1 MRDIK
6 FRVYRHFPKEEILY
20 FTIDDLIYLKQ
31 PVQVIQEFQGVKD
44 TLMQYTGLKD
54 KKGKEIYEGD
64 IVNDG
69 DLNFEV
75 YRHNSG
81 EWKAGWCSLWEYIS
95 DNEIENCWEIVGNI
109 YENPEILENNL

>member
-1 MRDIK
+1 VRENK
-6 FRVYRHFPKEEILY
+6 FRAWNKVNKTMY
-20 FTIDDLIYLKQ
+20 DSAIYNC
-31 PVQVIQEFQGVKD
+31 KD
-44 TLMQYTGLKD
+44 TFDMILKHPQIYEVMQYTGLKD
-54 KKGKEIYEGD
+54 KDGKEIYEGD

-95 DNEIENCWEIVGNI
+95 DNEIENCWEIIGNI